1 MRTREQIEDDAKFHS
16 KGMPGI
22 PAVTYMLKIV
32 VEILLDIREATT
44 KS

>member
-1 MRTREQIEDDAKFHS
+1 MRTREQIEGDAKFHS

-22 PAVTYMLKIV
+22 STVTYMLKIV
-32 VEILLDIREATT
+32 VEVLLDIREEVK